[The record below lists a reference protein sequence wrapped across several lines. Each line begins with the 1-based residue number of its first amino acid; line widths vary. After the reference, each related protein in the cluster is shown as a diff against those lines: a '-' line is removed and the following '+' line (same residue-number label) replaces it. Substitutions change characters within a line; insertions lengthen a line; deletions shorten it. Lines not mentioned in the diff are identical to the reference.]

1 MGGHPPTTQ
10 STFAYTVLTRS
21 LRGAY
26 ADNREPILKPLNQ
39 HLVNPIPKPIPKPVA
54 LALHVALVVIVV
66 TGAVTV
72 EVAVGKTAYNRGRGR
87 RKKQ

>member
-1 MGGHPPTTQ
+1 MGGHPTSQT
-10 STFAYTVLTRS
+10 TFAYTVLTRS

-26 ADNREPILKPLNQ
+26 VDNPEPIPKPLNQ

-54 LALHVALVVIVV
+54 LALHVALVVVVV

-72 EVAVGKTAYNRGRGR
+72 EVAVGNTAVVVVVGANL
-87 RKKQ
+87 

>member
-1 MGGHPPTTQ
+1 MGGHPTRQT
-10 STFAYTVLTRS
+10 TFANTVLTRS

-26 ADNREPILKPLNQ
+26 ADNPEPIPKPLNQ

-54 LALHVALVVIVV
+54 LALHVALVVVV

-72 EVAVGKTAYNRGRGR
+72 KVAVGKTAVVVAVGANL
-87 RKKQ
+87 

>member
-1 MGGHPPTTQ
+1 MGGHPTSQT
-10 STFAYTVLTRS
+10 TFAYTVLTRS

-26 ADNREPILKPLNQ
+26 ADNPEPIPKPLNQ

-54 LALHVALVVIVV
+54 LALHVALVVVV

-72 EVAVGKTAYNRGRGR
+72 EVAVGKTAVVVAVGANL
-87 RKKQ
+87 